1 MTVVLVDPRRP
12 SLVPVEAIELL
23 AGEVQ
28 YTEEM
33 PVKVPWSLP
42 AARPVH
48 SGEDAPVLLSS
59 DPDHPAVKSRLAA
72 GDKLIAAPEAQPG
85 ERLVDAVA
93 VMDKLRTEGPWES
106 EQTHDS
112 LRRYL
117 LEETY
122 ELFDAVRSG
131 NADELREELGDVLLQ
146 VLFHARIA
154 EDAPQHPFTIDD
166 VADSLLRKLGNRVP
180 AVLAGEAISL
190 DDQLAQWEERK
201 AAEKSRNSSMD
212 DVPTG
217 QPALALAQKVI
228 ARVNQAGMPADL
240 IPAALTTVTVSADV
254 DTENNLRSAVLEF
267 MDTVRRVERAVAA
280 GRRGEDVPE
289 ELDVAALG
297 VIGEEEWRAYFA
309 SEDNAAPVPPA
320 EPAEEPAAEPVD
332 DVEEPAANAETSV
345 VPGADAVG
353 EEAVVADE
361 APSEAEG
368 AVPEAA
374 GAMPEPEAAPDD
386 AAEQP
391 TQVEPA
397 PVEPAPEPA
406 PEAPPGEAITEN
418 GDAATEHVSAEDIP
432 TDHAVLQDGSTPED
446 QPKSVEPQ

>member
-12 SLVPVEAIELL
+12 LLVPIEAVALL

-28 YTEEM
+28 YTEEL

-48 SGEDAPVLLSS
+48 VGDDAPVLLSS
-59 DPDHPAVKSRLAA
+59 DPDHPDVAARLAA
-72 GDKLIAAPEAQPG
+72 GDTLISAPDHQPG
-85 ERLVDAVA
+85 ERLVDAV
-93 VMDKLRTEGPWES
+93 VMMDKLRTAGPWES

-166 VADSLLRKLGNRVP
+166 VADTLVRKLGNRVP

-201 AAEKSRNSSMD
+201 ASEKPRSSSMD

-228 ARVNQAGMPADL
+228 ARVGNAGLPPDL
-240 IPAALTTVTVSADV
+240 IPAAITSIAVSADV
-254 DTENNLRSAVLEF
+254 DAENSLRSAVLEF
-267 MDTVRRVERAVAA
+267 MDTVRSTEKAIAA
-280 GRRGEDVPE
+280 ERRGEDVPA
-289 ELDVAALG
+289 ELDIATLG
-297 VIGEEEWRAYFA
+297 AVTEQEWRARW
-309 SEDNAAPVPPA
+309 
-320 EPAEEPAAEPVD
+320 PAAGDPH
-332 DVEEPAANAETSV
+332 
-345 VPGADAVG
+345 
-353 EEAVVADE
+353 
-361 APSEAEG
+361 
-368 AVPEAA
+368 
-374 GAMPEPEAAPDD
+374 
-386 AAEQP
+386 AAEHQP
-391 TQVEPA
+391 
-397 PVEPAPEPA
+397 
-406 PEAPPGEAITEN
+406 
-418 GDAATEHVSAEDIP
+418 S
-432 TDHAVLQDGSTPED
+432 
-446 QPKSVEPQ
+446 SVEPQ

>member
-12 SLVPVEAIELL
+12 LLVPIEAVALL

-28 YTEEM
+28 YTEEL

-48 SGEDAPVLLSS
+48 VGDDAPVLLSS
-59 DPDHPAVKSRLAA
+59 DPDHPDVAARLAA
-72 GDKLIAAPEAQPG
+72 GDALISAPDHQPG
-85 ERLVDAVA
+85 ERLVDAV
-93 VMDKLRTEGPWES
+93 VMMDKLRTSGPWES

-166 VADSLLRKLGNRVP
+166 VADTLVRKLGNRVP

-201 AAEKSRNSSMD
+201 ASEKPRGSSMD

-228 ARVNQAGMPADL
+228 ARVGNAGLPPDL
-240 IPAALTTVTVSADV
+240 IPAAITSITVSADV
-254 DTENNLRSAVLEF
+254 DTENTLRSAVLEF
-267 MDTVRRVERAVAA
+267 MDTVRSTEKAIAA
-280 GRRGEDVPE
+280 ERRGEDVPA
-289 ELDVAALG
+289 ELDIATLG
-297 VIGEEEWRAYFA
+297 AVTEQEWRAHW
-309 SEDNAAPVPPA
+309 PA
-320 EPAEEPAAEPVD
+320 VGDPHAAEHQ
-332 DVEEPAANAETSV
+332 
-345 VPGADAVG
+345 
-353 EEAVVADE
+353 
-361 APSEAEG
+361 PS
-368 AVPEAA
+368 
-374 GAMPEPEAAPDD
+374 
-386 AAEQP
+386 
-391 TQVEPA
+391 
-397 PVEPAPEPA
+397 
-406 PEAPPGEAITEN
+406 
-418 GDAATEHVSAEDIP
+418 
-432 TDHAVLQDGSTPED
+432 
-446 QPKSVEPQ
+446 SVEPQ